1 MLMYFD
7 RFARDLDRMDLDG
20 FACLLLVVGFI
31 LWIGLL
37 ASITRVLGRIS
48 PENRRMEPG
57 EVWVNLIPVVNL
69 IWPVVTVERVAESIR
84 AELKARNRVKKK
96 DAFGKTSGLIALV
109 LVWTVLLL
117 PPVGLVTLPFAFLY
131 GIVYWVQLN
140 GYAKRMREAPREP
153 VVVDEGW

>member
-1 MLMYFD
+1 MLMFFEEFM
-7 RFARDLDRMDLDG
+7 RFLNRSDLG
-20 FACLLLVVGFI
+20 PFVCLLLVIGFI
-31 LWIGLL
+31 LTVGLL
-37 ASITRVLGRIS
+37 ATITRVLGRIS

-69 IWPVVTVERVAESIR
+69 VWPIVTVERVGESIR

-96 DAFGKTSGLIALV
+96 DAYGKTSGVIALV
-109 LVWTVLLL
+109 LVGTVLLL
-117 PPVGLVTLPFAFLY
+117 PPVGVVTLPFAFLY

-140 GYAKRMREAPREP
+140 GYARRMTEAPREP